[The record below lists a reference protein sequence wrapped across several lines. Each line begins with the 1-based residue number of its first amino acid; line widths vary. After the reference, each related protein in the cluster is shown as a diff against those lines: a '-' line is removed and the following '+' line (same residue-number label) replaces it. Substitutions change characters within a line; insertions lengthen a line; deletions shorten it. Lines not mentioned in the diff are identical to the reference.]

1 MKEREER
8 EVLVGRET
16 QKEIERERE
25 RFDYLTSWSI
35 PEMLIL
41 SPVSLIRMSD
51 DSTLL
56 SNVVKLDRSIDS
68 NTKEDWIKETRD
80 KHI

>member
-1 MKEREER
+1 
-8 EVLVGRET
+8 
-16 QKEIERERE
+16 
-25 RFDYLTSWSI
+25 
-35 PEMLIL
+35 MLFL
-41 SPVSLIRMSD
+41 SPASLIRMSD

-80 KHI
+80 KQK